1 MSESLLVLA
10 FWMGIVSACSLPLG
24 TLTTLVWRPDDRSVG
39 ILMAFGGGA
48 LLAALTIDLVG
59 SALARGEFAWLAMGC
74 ILGGVLFV
82 VLDNTVN
89 NRGGFL
95 RKSSTVVHYLRR
107 KHRQRFKHALEDL
120 ERIALFDDLPQ
131 EHIEDLA
138 AAVVQETFAKGA
150 TIYSAGD
157 PSDFL
162 YVVDDGEVSVTDP
175 RNQGRVAAVHQER
188 GTPGQHAFLTG
199 SPHTHHA
206 FASEESRI
214 WMLPR
219 EAFHKVLGDSA
230 ALAAA
235 TLEFVNGDSVAD
247 YLEDRQG
254 LAPEAIA
261 GWRESAASGLGAG
274 VIPNAVTI
282 DRRRDEFV
290 RISDGLRRLPIFRG
304 LSPADLRAVADRL
317 FCVRYER
324 GDTIFRHGE
333 PPERLYI
340 VETGQVALLS
350 PADPL
355 TGRIVVESSDVFGGR
370 SFITGAPRPVTAVAV
385 DDCEL
390 WVLRKSDFD
399 SLIRS
404 FRAIHERVRDYLEGE
419 ETRDFLGASGLA
431 ARRVERWI
439 RHATRNVD
447 SGRLIPSAAELIR
460 HVDLHKGAPL
470 AIWLGILLD
479 GIPESLVIGGAAVE
493 GHVSFSLIAGLFLS
507 NYPEALSSSV
517 GMRQQGMRF
526 ARVLFMW
533 TSLMVLTGIGA
544 ALGSEF
550 FVEANPHA
558 FAIVEGVAAGAMLT
572 LIAQTMAPE
581 AYLKAGP
588 VVGLATL
595 MGFLAAIFFK
605 TLE

>member
-1 MSESLLVLA
+1 MSDSLLVLA

-162 YVVDDGEVSVTDP
+162 YVVDGGEVSVTDP

-219 EAFHKVLGDSA
+219 EAFHKVLGESA

-235 TLEFVNGDSVAD
+235 TLEFVNGESVAD

-290 RISDGLRRLPIFRG
+290 RISDGIRRLPVFRG

-333 PPERLYI
+333 LPERLYSGANLRE
-340 VETGQVALLS
+340 VQERLGSDHLALALFPLRGSLAGDREEASRAADVPVLS
-350 PADPL
+350 RPCRIEQRIESRRQRRDEEDRHDEHPGYPSAPLWLRADAGADCDRGWSWHGHGLACSRPGVRAVGGHSGEPSPGVRRNSRSL
-355 TGRIVVESSDVFGGR
+355 RQIRTIRTYSGSRRYTIRNGGWISSLRNRCPNSGTILPISGCVRSAPNRSKISSINRSPTSGTSCSAYHSLSRSRSDTADSTKRIVTRGMGYSRPSRFFASVRETSLPASR
-370 SFITGAPRPVTAVAV
+370 SASPVTTA
-385 DDCEL
+385 
-390 WVLRKSDFD
+390 RMKT
-399 SLIRS
+399 RS
-404 FRAIHERVRDYLEGE
+404 
-419 ETRDFLGASGLA
+419 S
-431 ARRVERWI
+431 
-439 RHATRNVD
+439 
-447 SGRLIPSAAELIR
+447 SAA
-460 HVDLHKGAPL
+460 
-470 AIWLGILLD
+470 
-479 GIPESLVIGGAAVE
+479 S
-493 GHVSFSLIAGLFLS
+493 
-507 NYPEALSSSV
+507 
-517 GMRQQGMRF
+517 
-526 ARVLFMW
+526 
-533 TSLMVLTGIGA
+533 
-544 ALGSEF
+544 
-550 FVEANPHA
+550 
-558 FAIVEGVAAGAMLT
+558 
-572 LIAQTMAPE
+572 
-581 AYLKAGP
+581 
-588 VVGLATL
+588 
-595 MGFLAAIFFK
+595 
-605 TLE
+605 